1 MPGRKAPEEAR
12 REDILRAAYDVAAR
26 RGVEALT
33 LRAVATRAGVS
44 HGTVLFHFDRRDQLI
59 STLLDR
65 VIYASATLR
74 VPDTVGRLTRPSDRF
89 LALLRGEMDRLSNE
103 PRHFRVFLE
112 YWTIGVRKP
121 SIRRKVASA
130 LDAYRGGFR
139 EFARAALEKVRDSK
153 SVGRDFSER
162 VLPTPDSLAA
172 AAVSLVHGCAL
183 QAVIDP
189 GEFDMQRHV
198 DAVLRLFDDIA

>member
-33 LRAVATRAGVS
+33 LRAVAARAGVS
-44 HGTVLFHFDRRDQLI
+44 HGTVLFHFERRDQLV

-65 VIYASATLR
+65 VLYATATLR
-74 VPDTVGRLTRPSDRF
+74 IPDGVSQLNRPSERF
-89 LALLRGEMDRLSNE
+89 LALLRVEMDRLSNE

-112 YWTIGVRKP
+112 YWALGVRNRA
-121 SIRRKVASA
+121 IRRKVASA
-130 LDAYRGGFR
+130 LEVYRSGFR
-139 EFARAALEKVRDSK
+139 EFAEAAMGGNQALGSRMGPSGVCA
-153 SVGRDFSER
+153 
-162 VLPTPDSLAA
+162 PTPDSLAA
-172 AAVSLVHGCAL
+172 AAVSLIHGCAL

-189 GEFDMQRHV
+189 REFDVQRHV
-198 DAVLRLFDDIA
+198 EAAVRLLDDVA